1 MESFNK
7 VQAVRL
13 RSHLDKYLVAD
24 DDNQTVRQSR
34 NGTSRRAKWLVEF
47 VEGKSHVVRLKSWN
61 GMYLTATDLPFL
73 LGMTGKKVLQTTP
86 DHSYELK
93 YEWEPIRDA
102 FQVKLRTWCGTYLR
116 ANGGTPPWRNSITHD
131 DPHTSSTQ
139 NWVLWDV
146 EPVEVSGTDLV
157 VDFLSMRM
165 SLSSLSDDVSGSEP
179 GSPMSVISTNSPRL
193 SSKLKSSNKFRS
205 GIDQFYNAKV
215 VRLRSHHDKYLLA
228 DEDEESVT
236 QGRNGSSRNAK
247 WTVEFLQGSQYIIRL
262 KSCYNKYLTASDH
275 PFLLGMTGCKVV
287 QSLHPKLESSAEW
300 EPIKEGHRVKLKT
313 RGYDKF
319 LRANGGVPPW
329 RNSITHDIPHRT
341 VTQDWILWRV
351 DILEIQVQS
360 PSLKSHPSQ
369 PLPDEDPESIDSNV
383 SSPPKLDG
391 RIIYYSVADDNGDVD
406 DEAVE
411 GCSFTFKG
419 NGVEELTRK
428 MEEETGLEGIIVCN
442 RNPLNGKLYPLR
454 LQLPPNS
461 ATMHVVLVLSSS
473 KGEF

>member
-1 MESFNK
+1 MQSLKVSKEELKFLGLMESFNK

-193 SSKLKSSNKFRS
+193 SSKL
-205 GIDQFYNAKV
+205 
-215 VRLRSHHDKYLLA
+215 
-228 DEDEESVT
+228 
-236 QGRNGSSRNAK
+236 
-247 WTVEFLQGSQYIIRL
+247 
-262 KSCYNKYLTASDH
+262 
-275 PFLLGMTGCKVV
+275 
-287 QSLHPKLESSAEW
+287 
-300 EPIKEGHRVKLKT
+300 
-313 RGYDKF
+313 
-319 LRANGGVPPW
+319 
-329 RNSITHDIPHRT
+329 
-341 VTQDWILWRV
+341 
-351 DILEIQVQS
+351 
-360 PSLKSHPSQ
+360 
-369 PLPDEDPESIDSNV
+369 
-383 SSPPKLDG
+383 
-391 RIIYYSVADDNGDVD
+391 
-406 DEAVE
+406 
-411 GCSFTFKG
+411 
-419 NGVEELTRK
+419 
-428 MEEETGLEGIIVCN
+428 VC
-442 RNPLNGKLYPLR
+442 
-454 LQLPPNS
+454 
-461 ATMHVVLVLSSS
+461 
-473 KGEF
+473 FDF